1 LTILDFR
8 WSRTCSHL
16 RIIYQRAQFYIVFC
30 GVACAL
36 QAVLS
41 HIISNFERI
50 KNFAIDWTKLFVSF
64 QVLFILR
71 NIQYVIDKWSESLQN
86 IFYFF
91 TLLSL
96 KFGYIQP
103 FDYKLSQATVYDI
116 YKENNFI
123 SPEWDSEM

>member
-1 LTILDFR
+1 MTILDFR
-8 WSRTCSHL
+8 WSRTCSHRL
-16 RIIYQRAQFYIVFC
+16 IIYQRAQFYIVFC
-30 GVACAL
+30 GAACAL